1 MLTSTLRN
9 QTRQQQ
15 ARILSRGFAKE
26 IKFGVE
32 GRAAMLRGVDV
43 LADAVQVR
51 GSREFKIPLLCSI
64 LRGLWYSKES
74 GSFSLSTVRRIFIFP
89 VHFTFLS

>member
-43 LADAVQVR
+43 LADAVQV
-51 GSREFKIPLLCSI
+51 CT
-64 LRGLWYSKES
+64 WES
-74 GSFSLSTVRRIFIFP
+74 
-89 VHFTFLS
+89 

>member
-1 MLTSTLRN
+1 MLSNVLLK
-9 QTRQQQ
+9 Q
-15 ARILSRGFAKE
+15 ASRRSAAAAAATVMAGSRRGFAKE

-51 GSREFKIPLLCSI
+51 TQKCV
-64 LRGLWYSKES
+64 Y
-74 GSFSLSTVRRIFIFP
+74 V
-89 VHFTFLS
+89 

>member
-43 LADAVQVR
+43 LADAVQVC
-51 GSREFKIPLLCSI
+51 GIVNSKFLMFVES
-64 LRGLWYSKES
+64 LW
-74 GSFSLSTVRRIFIFP
+74 
-89 VHFTFLS
+89 HFVYT